1 MSNPLLFCTLAQLVV
16 DRPGRY
22 RRLNEL
28 GLNFCCAGR
37 KTLSQACAEQQLD
50 AAHVSRELM
59 DLPANATDAADAL
72 HFIADHI
79 DHVHHTYVRQAMPR
93 LREMLKDDSIGPKSS
108 MLRELIERLEGE
120 LMQHMLDEERTV
132 IAFARSPGTAPDPQM
147 SAHIHTMIQEHD
159 ESGHELERIRHQT
172 DDYTPAPE
180 ATPAYQAL
188 MQAIREL
195 DTDLH
200 KHIYEENNLLFPL
213 ALSLATR
220 MRG

>member
-28 GLNFCCAGR
+28 GLDFCCTGR
-37 KTLSQACAEQQLD
+37 KALSQACAEQQLD
-50 AAHVSRELM
+50 PAEVSRELM
-59 DLPANATDAADAL
+59 EVPDNLADATDAL

-79 DHVHHTYVRQAMPR
+79 DHVHHAYVRQAMPR
-93 LREMLKDDSIGPKSS
+93 LRGLLLDDSVGPKSCK
-108 MLRELIERLEGE
+108 LRELIERLEGE
-120 LMQHMLDEERTV
+120 LMEHMLDEERTV
-132 IAFARSPGTAPDPQM
+132 FVFARSPGTAPDPQM
-147 SAHIHTMIQEHD
+147 SAQIHTMIQEHD
-159 ESGHELERIRHQT
+159 DSGHELERIRHMT
-172 DDYTPAPE
+172 DDYAPAPE
-180 ATPAYQAL
+180 ASAPYQAL
-188 MQAIREL
+188 MQALREL
-195 DTDLH
+195 DTDMH